1 MRDVFGIFVMAT
13 IAIGLAIA
21 AWAHISE
28 RLEARARRKAHGGD
42 SHDPASC
49 SHDWVV
55 CESGTCMTDYSSVGA
70 TRRSRGT
77 NTVAPTVARPILS
90 VTLRARWTSAF
101 TKGVLPFEQKGYSLG
116 FKSWQSLSLR
126 EDYPR
131 FETKGYPGRDYE
143 S

>member
-28 RLEARARRKAHGGD
+28 RLEARARRKARGGD

-55 CESGTCMTDYSSVGA
+55 CESGTCIPDYSSVGA
-70 TRRSRGT
+70 NPQVTWHKYRCSYCGET
-77 NTVAPTVARPILS
+77 YFECDSSCAVGECFHKGGAPI
-90 VTLRARWTSAF
+90 
-101 TKGVLPFEQKGYSLG
+101 
-116 FKSWQSLSLR
+116 
-126 EDYPR
+126 
-131 FETKGYPGRDYE
+131 
-143 S
+143 